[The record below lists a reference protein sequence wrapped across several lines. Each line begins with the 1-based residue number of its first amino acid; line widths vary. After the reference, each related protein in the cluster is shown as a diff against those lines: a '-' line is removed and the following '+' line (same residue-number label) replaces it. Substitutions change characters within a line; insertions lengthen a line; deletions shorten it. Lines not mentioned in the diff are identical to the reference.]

1 MRTKKKTDAQWVIEL
16 RGDEQKPQ
24 FDNSSESE
32 FGFMQIGK
40 KFVAKFFMDELLEE
54 VDGKAVSSPLVL
66 DIAELVDNEFL
77 SHHTESQ
84 HAVLGECLSH
94 LFNTHQIAVRSA

>member
-1 MRTKKKTDAQWVIEL
+1 MGKPRKTDPQWVIEVC
-16 RGDEQKPQ
+16 GDEQKPL
-24 FDNSSESE
+24 FDNSDESE
-32 FGFMQIGK
+32 LGFKQIGK
-40 KFVAKFFMDELLEE
+40 KFVKKFFIDELLEE
-54 VDGKAVSSPLVL
+54 VEGKAVSSPLVL